1 MAIDVHSLTGATE
14 AAASAPDAV
23 PPLRRARATI
33 ASAVKQVVAI
43 ALFLLIFLGLMGLR
57 AWSVLRHRAPGGG
70 DPKLVERWARH
81 LYRGGD
87 ED

>member
-1 MAIDVHSLTGATE
+1 MDIDVHSLPRATE
-14 AAASAPDAV
+14 AAARAHDAGTSAP
-23 PPLRRARATI
+23 PARATI

-57 AWSVLRHRAPGGG
+57 AWSVLRHRAPGSG

>member
-1 MAIDVHSLTGATE
+1 
-14 AAASAPDAV
+14 
-23 PPLRRARATI
+23 
-33 ASAVKQVVAI
+33 VKQVVAI